1 MGASRL
7 LGSDFVGGEMTV
19 NRCYTSY
26 TTSIK
31 HALKLKERHISIVK
45 GFHVDG
51 GKRFKYAMCGR
62 VFFKKRRKKYC
73 ICFQKYSD
81 TCGQDVIVFTELGL

>member
-1 MGASRL
+1 MWVRV
-7 LGSDFVGGEMTV
+7 DFLVAISLVARWPV

-62 VFFKKRRKKYC
+62 VFF
-73 ICFQKYSD
+73 
-81 TCGQDVIVFTELGL
+81 